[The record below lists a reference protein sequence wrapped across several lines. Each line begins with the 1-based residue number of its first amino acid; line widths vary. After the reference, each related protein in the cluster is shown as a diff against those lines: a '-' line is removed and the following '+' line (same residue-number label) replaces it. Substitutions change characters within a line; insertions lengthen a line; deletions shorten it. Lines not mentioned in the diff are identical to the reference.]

1 MTHAL
6 CFYITI
12 WDRELCFFRHFD
24 VGATLSLKD
33 EHNVEVFHNK
43 LMKIIFG
50 SERELIKRDLRKLSN
65 E

>member
-1 MTHAL
+1 
-6 CFYITI
+6 
-12 WDRELCFFRHFD
+12 